1 MNQGHLMFARIQTVV
16 HRAAT
21 ALSLLGAIAIG
32 HGAEAASALERG
44 FRAPPE
50 ATKPWCYWYWISD
63 NISKAGLTRDLEA
76 MARAGIGEAF
86 IGNVDVNEK
95 SRGPVKVLSE
105 EWWSMVEHAIREGGR
120 LGVNIGL
127 FNCPGWSQSGG
138 PWVKPGQTMR
148 YVAVSETRVQGPAK
162 FAGKLPV
169 PKEPFQ
175 DIAVLAFPAPRL
187 DTDTVA
193 AHAPRVTCTPA
204 AADTARLTDGKLDTV
219 CNFPPNATTKEPFVV
234 DFEFAEPFTARSLVL
249 HPAPQPFAVTCELQ
263 AADAGGQFQS
273 VRKLVLDRSNT
284 NLHVGPLPYGPV
296 AVAFPPVTARQF
308 RLVFTGLPKQGGL
321 AEIELTGAARL
332 ERYVEKQL
340 GKMVQ
345 TPLPLWDASLWPPQT
360 EPDVAGLA
368 VRADQVLNLSDRLAA
383 DGTLRW
389 DAPAGEW
396 IVLRAGMTP
405 TGVKNAPA
413 SPEGTGYEIDKM
425 NRQWLA
431 AHFDAFI
438 GEVLR
443 RMPAADRK
451 AFRHVVADSY
461 EMGSQ
466 NWTDGFAAGFRA
478 RYGYD
483 PLRWLPVLTGRIV
496 GSADQSDRFLWDVR
510 RLVADRISRA
520 YVGGLRDLCE
530 QNGLRLWL
538 ENYGHWGFPGEFLQ
552 YGGQSHDLGGE
563 FWATGDLGSIELRAA
578 SSAAHLY
585 GKRIVSAEAFTSAGP
600 HWTMDPWWQKR
611 RGDWACTEGANHF
624 VLHVFI
630 HQPFADR
637 VPGVNAWFGT
647 EFNHH
652 NTWFSQARGWIDY
665 LRRTHFL
672 LQQGRSVADVAYFIG
687 EDTPKMTGVRKPELP
702 PGYSFDYINAE
713 VIEQRLRVKG
723 GKFVLPDGTSYRL
736 LVLPELATMRP
747 ELLRKL
753 RDLVKAGGAVLG
765 PPPSR
770 SPSLE
775 NYPACDREVQK
786 LAGDVWKGCDGNAAT
801 HARFDK
807 GHVFRGVDVQAAL
820 DQLQVPPEVSG
831 LDAKVFPW
839 THRTTPEGELYF
851 ISHQGDQPV
860 TVTPSFRV
868 AGRLPELWDA
878 VTGERRDLPEFAE
891 EKGRTV
897 VPLEFAPRQSLFV
910 GFRRPRSEV
919 GARKSGKN
927 FPTLA
932 TLGELTGAWTVKFD
946 PKRGGPESVVFDR
959 LVDWTQRPED
969 GIKFY
974 SGAATYQQTFDLPD
988 GAPRRRLYLDLGE
1001 VKSLARVHL
1010 NGQDLGVVWCAP
1022 WRVDITRAAKS
1033 QGNNLAIE
1041 VVNTWANRLIGDAK
1055 LPPEKRF
1062 TWTAVPTLG
1071 PNSPLLPAGLLGPVR
1086 IVVESPPDA

>member
-1 MNQGHLMFARIQTVV
+1 MSLTLKHALLLTLALC
-16 HRAAT
+16 HAA
-21 ALSLLGAIAIG
+21 
-32 HGAEAASALERG
+32 AAADLEKQ

-50 ATKPWCYWYWISD
+50 ETKPWVYWYWISD

-76 MARAGIGEAF
+76 MARVGIGEAF

-105 EWWSMVEHAIREGGR
+105 EWWGLVEHAIREGGR

-138 PWVKPGQTMR
+138 PWVKPEQTMR
-148 YVAVSETRVQGPAK
+148 YVAVSETRVQGPAQ
-162 FAGKLPV
+162 FARKLPV

-175 DIAVLAFPAPRL
+175 DLAVLAFPAPRL

-193 AHAPRVTCTPA
+193 AHAPRVTCTPTAPDA
-204 AADTARLTDGKLDTV
+204 AFLADGKLDTV
-219 CNFPPNATTKEPFVV
+219 CNFPPNAATKEPFLV
-234 DFEFAEPFTARSLVL
+234 DLELAEPFTARSLVL
-249 HPAPQPFAVTCELQ
+249 HPASQPFAVTFELQ
-263 AADAGGQFQS
+263 AADASGQFQS
-273 VRKLVLDRSNT
+273 VRKFVLDRSNA
-284 NLHVGPLPYGPV
+284 NVHVGPLPFGPV

-308 RLVFTGLPKQGGL
+308 RLVFTGRSKQGGL
-321 AEIELTGAARL
+321 AEIELTSAARL

-340 GKMVQ
+340 GKMFQ
-345 TPLPLWDASLWPPQT
+345 TPLPLWDAYLWPPQT
-360 EPDVAGLA
+360 EADGAGLA

-389 DAPAGEW
+389 EVPAGEW
-396 IVLRAGMTP
+396 VVLRAGMTP

-413 SPEGTGYEIDKM
+413 SPEGTGYEVDKM

-431 AHFDAFI
+431 AHFGAFI
-438 GEVLR
+438 GELLR

-466 NWTDGFAAGFRA
+466 NWTDGFAAEFRA

-483 PLRWLPVLTGRIV
+483 ALRWLPVLTGRLV

-510 RLVADRISRA
+510 RLVADRISRD

-578 SSAAHLY
+578 SSAAHIY
-585 GKRIVSAEAFTSAGP
+585 GKRVVSAEAFTSSGP

-652 NTWFSQARGWIDY
+652 NTWFGQARGWIDY

-672 LQQGRSVADVAYFIG
+672 LHQGRNVADVAYFIG
-687 EDTPKMTGVRKPELP
+687 EDTPKMTGARKPELP

-713 VIEQRLRVKG
+713 VIEQRLRVRA

-747 ELLRKL
+747 ALLRKL
-753 RDLVKAGGAVLG
+753 RGLVKAGGAVLG

-775 NYPACDREVQK
+775 HYPACDEEVK
-786 LAGDVWKGCDGNAAT
+786 RLADELWGDGVMENRSDAT
-801 HARFDK
+801 
-807 GHVFRGVDVQAAL
+807 
-820 DQLQVPPEVSG
+820 
-831 LDAKVFPW
+831 
-839 THRTTPEGELYF
+839 RTTDSSTPTLQHS
-851 ISHQGDQPV
+851 IPPTPLRQGPRV
-860 TVTPSFRV
+860 SRRGCAGCARPV
-868 AGRLPELWDA
+868 AGAAGRVGTGRESLPVDA
-878 VTGERRDLPEFAE
+878 SHDTRRRAVFHLASGRPTGRRHA
-891 EKGRTV
+891 V
-897 VPLEFAPRQSLFV
+897 VPR
-910 GFRRPRSEV
+910 
-919 GARKSGKN
+919 
-927 FPTLA
+927 
-932 TLGELTGAWTVKFD
+932 D
-946 PKRGGPESVVFDR
+946 
-959 LVDWTQRPED
+959 
-969 GIKFY
+969 
-974 SGAATYQQTFDLPD
+974 
-988 GAPRRRLYLDLGE
+988 
-1001 VKSLARVHL
+1001 
-1010 NGQDLGVVWCAP
+1010 
-1022 WRVDITRAAKS
+1022 
-1033 QGNNLAIE
+1033 
-1041 VVNTWANRLIGDAK
+1041 
-1055 LPPEKRF
+1055 
-1062 TWTAVPTLG
+1062 
-1071 PNSPLLPAGLLGPVR
+1071 
-1086 IVVESPPDA
+1086 